1 MDFYEELQK
10 RVEAEASDKDE
21 YLELAKIAP
30 TEKAKKILTD
40 ISAEEKM
47 HRKYL
52 QELLDERPKS
62 YCKTENK
69 PGSDSENSG
78 LDASDKIDYPSHIE
92 NAGIDPDEL
101 MD

>member
-30 TEKAKKILTD
+30 TEKARKILKD
-40 ISAEEKM
+40 IASEEKM
-47 HRKYL
+47 HRRYL
-52 QELLDERPKS
+52 QELLEERPSSDCKS
-62 YCKTENK
+62 ENK
-69 PGSDSENSG
+69 SGSNSR
-78 LDASDKIDYPSHIE
+78 LDADNNISYPSHIE
-92 NAGIDPDEL
+92 NVGVDPDEL

>member
-10 RVEAEASDKDE
+10 RVDAEASDKDE

-47 HRKYL
+47 HRRYL
-52 QELLDERPKS
+52 QELLDERPNSDCKS
-62 YCKTENK
+62 ENK
-69 PGSDSENSG
+69 SGSNSR
-78 LDASDKIDYPSHIE
+78 LDAGNKINYPSHIE
-92 NAGIDPDEL
+92 NAGIDHDEL

>member
-10 RVEAEASDKDE
+10 RVDAEASDKDE

-40 ISAEEKM
+40 ISTEEKM
-47 HRKYL
+47 HRRYL
-52 QELLDERPKS
+52 QELLDERPNSDYKS
-62 YCKTENK
+62 ENK
-69 PGSDSENSG
+69 SGSNSK
-78 LDASDKIDYPSHIE
+78 LDASNKIDYPSHIE
-92 NAGIDPDEL
+92 NVGIDPDEL